1 LAIDDVVPLHKGNFG
16 RYLFRWLESL
26 IAWHVA
32 VIDVIPTLKKHKSLK
47 ATLVRLTKDARMDLE
62 SMSFRK
68 DRLIDEIKNTPGRSD
83 DARAGACEWIEAHTK
98 AKDFCGNVHAE
109 AGLMAL
115 TYISHKDSGSLANQ
129 PSIRKVFEVSC
140 CHFCLL
146 W

>member
-1 LAIDDVVPLHKGNFG
+1 VIDDAIPVNAANYG
-16 RYLFRWLESL
+16 RYLFRWLKTL
-26 IAWHVA
+26 VAWHSA
-32 VIDVIPTLKKHKSLK
+32 VISVVPNMTKHKSLK